1 VWAGV
6 STSRVSSSSCIM
18 PWEGSERAC
27 VNINWSEA
35 LTGRASEGGLFGSFF
50 RLGFY
55 NVRDPQVKSAGAYYG
70 QEWHVVAQ
78 VA

>member
-1 VWAGV
+1 M

-18 PWEGSERAC
+18 PWEGSEEREC
-27 VNINWSEA
+27 VNFNWSEA
-35 LTGRASEGGLFGSFF
+35 LIGRVRVACLAAFF
-50 RLGFY
+50 AWAFTNY
-55 NVRDPQVKSAGAYYG
+55 NVRDPQVQSARGYYG